1 MIKTLRYALL
11 VPAGVAALAMPSAA
25 SAAKYTAS
33 ATDPTGD
40 GPVPGR
46 DISEVK
52 LSYVTSGKLI
62 VVVTTAGPIDAAAG
76 DALVTVTL
84 GSSCKK
90 VIGLGGGVFSDTVAG
105 FSKVKGKK
113 ILKPKK
119 AKAEIKDGNV
129 YTLSVK
135 NSAFKGWKPKC
146 VGVALADPA
155 TADSDNPT
163 IFDLTK
169 DIKIK

>member
-1 MIKTLRYALL
+1 MKNSLRYALL

-33 ATDPTGD
+33 KTDPTGD
-40 GPVPGR
+40 GPAPGR

-52 LSYVTSGKLI
+52 LSYVTNGKLI
-62 VVVTTAGPIDAAAG
+62 VVVTVAGPIDAASG
-76 DALVTVTL
+76 DAVVSVSL
-84 GSSCKK
+84 GSTCNK
-90 VIGLGGGVFSDTVAG
+90 VIGLGGGLFSDTVAG

-113 ILKPKK
+113 VLKPKK
-119 AKAEIKDGNV
+119 AKAEIKNGNV

-135 NSAFKGWKPKC
+135 NSAFKNWKPKC
-146 VGVALADPA
+146 LAVGLADPA

-163 IFDLTK
+163 IFDLT
-169 DIKIK
+169 DEIKVK